1 VRVEAMAFKDS
12 FVYEDFF
19 VRKRSGKTQPLQQDP
34 ARNKRKIEALQ
45 KMKAKTTT

>member
-1 VRVEAMAFKDS
+1 MAFKDS
-12 FVYEDFF
+12 TVYEDFF
-19 VRKRSGKTQPLQQDP
+19 VRKRSGKTQPLQHP